1 NDAMDQVPGVVVIDN
16 DPQIR
21 AGSGFSYG
29 AGSRVMMLVDDMPI
43 LSGDIGR
50 PSWTFLPIENLE
62 QVEVIKGASSV
73 MHGSAALSGVINVRT
88 AYPRSEPRTRAT
100 VFAGMY

>member
-1 NDAMDQVPGVVVIDN
+1 MRDKNTVTLSKVLDQVPGVVVVDD

-29 AGSRVMMLVDDMPI
+29 AGSRVMLLVDGLPI

-50 PSWTFLPIENLE
+50 LT
-62 QVEVIKGASSV
+62 GA
-73 MHGSAALSGVINVRT
+73 LCPLKI
-88 AYPRSEPRTRAT
+88 RSRWR
-100 VFAGMY
+100 